1 MSADKNDLERE
12 FDQLM
17 ARAGAVVPQDRRAG
31 TIACYEDLKRMCALL
46 RQPRSAASEPSN
58 IYSLDAVLRGR

>member
-1 MSADKNDLERE
+1 MGADMNDLERE
-12 FDQLM
+12 FDHLM

-31 TIACYEDLKRMCALL
+31 TIVCYEDLKRMCALL